1 LRLVGFYRSAGAVG
15 VFLLTALACS
25 VPAERTIVSD
35 FFAASRLRD
44 LTALSRFATVVFEPR
59 ERGTVTEFTIRSVT
73 AERRVGDMRVK
84 DVSIIASVNE
94 PDGQVVEKPLVVTLQ
109 RRTSSPPATTGT
121 KVPDLYGGWIVTAVK
136 DAPAFPALP
145 RS

>member
-1 LRLVGFYRSAGAVG
+1 
-15 VFLLTALACS
+15 VFLLATLACS
-25 VPAERTIVSD
+25 VPPEQTIVSD

-59 ERGTVTEFTIRSVT
+59 ERGTVTGFTIRSVT

-84 DVSIIASVNE
+84 DVTIVAAVNQ
-94 PDGQVVEKPLVVTLQ
+94 PDGRVVEAALVVTLQ
-109 RRTSSPPATTGT
+109 RVASVASSAPPATIDK
-121 KVPDLYGGWIVTAVK
+121 KVPDLYGGWIVTGVK
-136 DAPAFPALP
+136 DAPASPAFR

>member
-1 LRLVGFYRSAGAVG
+1 LRLVGFCWRAGAVG
-15 VFLLTALACS
+15 VFLLTTLACS
-25 VPAERTIVSD
+25 VHPEQTIVSD

-84 DVSIIASVNE
+84 DVTIVAPVNE
-94 PDGQVVEKPLVVTLQ
+94 PDGRIVEKPLVVTLQ
-109 RRTSSPPATTGT
+109 RRTSVASSAPPATTGR
-121 KVPDLYGGWIVTAVK
+121 KVPDLYGGWMVTGV
-136 DAPAFPALP
+136 DSP
-145 RS
+145 R